1 MGGARVYLFIL
12 PTGATTTTTKNLGE
26 KTQNTEV
33 VKSFLFSFCD
43 CGIFKVSLLP
53 STRSL
58 FLPTPPCVSPQPLA
72 VSSSYSSSSSVC
84 LSTSSSP
91 HHLCAGSLPEVTEG
105 KARCQPATGPQYHVR
120 LPAVCFPARL
130 QVRHRRRA
138 AAAAAPLSAVL
149 KVNLHF

>member
-1 MGGARVYLFIL
+1 MRRVGGGSTSLSSRRGQQQKKI
-12 PTGATTTTTKNLGE
+12 GGKNAKHGSIEIIFFFFFLRFWNF
-26 KTQNTEV
+26 Q
-33 VKSFLFSFCD
+33 SFTSF
-43 CGIFKVSLLP
+43 

-72 VSSSYSSSSSVC
+72 VSSSYSSSSVC

-105 KARCQPATGPQYHVR
+105 KARCQPATSPQYHVR

-130 QVRHRRRA
+130 QVRHRRRT
-138 AAAAAPLSAVL
+138 AAPLSAVL